1 MINVFETSFEAR
13 ERRFQIEKLYHGETV
28 DLVGAVTTDGVLK
41 NITGYTVQGV
51 FQPTTM
57 QGSDQFYELSAD
69 IVDNKVIVHWEK
81 GKDFGEPSY
90 MVWALLTDGDDASY
104 PITWRLDMA
113 YSPNFPL
120 SALDPIPKAIDFSK
134 YELLNAPWVEL
145 SAVDDLPYIPLSV
158 ENSLPYVALSG
169 GTVNSGFSLKSNG
182 NTILGGLNDSP
193 AIGIFSTATGF
204 STAVGYNAK
213 ATTRYS
219 TAVGSVTKTTGENAT
234 AVGYGAK
241 ALSAKSTAVGG
252 DSTAG
257 GVGSIAVGYGAVTG
271 GQNAVAVGFGSR
283 ANADNSMQI
292 GYGTNNVSNSLKVFD
307 KMVLS
312 GDNLTLDPERV
323 PYLSGYAKKEDI
335 PEVPTDLSAFTNSP
349 GYLTAHQSLSDYY
362 TKEEADGKFLT
373 AHQDLTDYATK
384 AFVQSEI
391 SDFITEDALTGLA
404 TKEEVQAVDDK
415 LSDYAEKEE
424 LTAYAQ
430 LSDLENIDVG
440 EMSACLSSAEFD
452 EIEELPNDGSAS
464 LSSIIAKIDE
474 VIRALKRAQPEPVDP
489 TKTRIVYTDNTT
501 AELDL
506 TGNVTASSIPNIS
519 NVKAISF
526 GTNVTS
532 LATSLFSGKT
542 NLVSAEIPGTV
553 AVVPQYCF
561 SDCNNIAS
569 VTLHEGVTSIG
580 REAIKPYHLVADE
593 GKSALTSLTLP
604 NSLTSIEF
612 HGLQFCSF
620 STITLPK
627 NLSNIDQAFVNN
639 PKLAAINVDPENT
652 TFSSEDGVL
661 YQGTTCLTIPP
672 AKTGAVSI
680 KEGTT
685 TLADACASGAK
696 CSSITLPSTLTT
708 IGRYSSLGVSGND
721 PVGYSSLTIPS
732 AVTSIGE
739 YAFSGLT
746 IPITM
751 EGKTMAQ
758 VNSMSNR
765 YWDTKSG
772 ASFICT
778 DGTITR

>member
-28 DLVGAVTTDGVLK
+28 DLVGTITTDGVLK

-51 FQPTTM
+51 FQPTTA

-69 IVDNKVIVHWEK
+69 IVDNKVVVHWEK

-134 YELLNAPWVEL
+134 YELLNAPWLEL
-145 SAVDDLPYIPLSV
+145 SAVGDLPYIPLSV

-213 ATTRYS
+213 ATARYS

-292 GYGTNNVSNSLKVFD
+292 GYGTNNVSNSLKVLG

-323 PYLSGYAKKEDI
+323 PYLS
-335 PEVPTDLSAFTNSP
+335 N
-349 GYLTAHQSLSDYY
+349 
-362 TKEEADGKFLT
+362 
-373 AHQDLTDYATK
+373 
-384 AFVQSEI
+384 
-391 SDFITEDALTGLA
+391 
-404 TKEEVQAVDDK
+404 
-415 LSDYAEKEE
+415 YAEKEE

-430 LSDLENIDVG
+430 LSDVPVLPDDLVHEDELSDYAQLSDIPELPEDIVRKDDLSVYAQLSDLENIDIDG
-440 EMSACLSSAEFD
+440 MSACLSSDEFAD
-452 EIEELPNDGSAS
+452 VEELGAAETVSFQDLVDKVNLVIQKLKRTWKDPRKTYFKYSDGSEIGLA
-464 LSSIIAKIDE
+464 LSGTLNRSD
-474 VIRALKRAQPEPVDP
+474 VPNRS
-489 TKTRIVYTDNTT
+489 
-501 AELDL
+501 EL
-506 TGNVTASSIPNIS
+506 T
-519 NVKAISF
+519 
-526 GTNVTS
+526 
-532 LATSLFSGKT
+532 
-542 NLVSAEIPGTV
+542 
-553 AVVPQYCF
+553 
-561 SDCNNIAS
+561 
-569 VTLHEGVTSIG
+569 
-580 REAIKPYHLVADE
+580 EAIIGTDITDIGSQAFRRVE
-593 GKSALTSLTLP
+593 GSDINSSKLTAVYVPGSVKTIGYQAFSYAFKQP
-604 NSLTSIEF
+604 
-612 HGLQFCSF
+612 
-620 STITLPK
+620 STITLSEG
-627 NLSNIDQAFVNN
+627 LTAFTGSEVFESCGG
-639 PKLAAINVDPENT
+639 LASI
-652 TFSSEDGVL
+652 VL
-661 YQGTTCLTIPP
+661 PQ
-672 AKTGAVSI
+672 SI
-680 KEGTT
+680 QS
-685 TLADACASGAK
+685 LYVA
-696 CSSITLPSTLTT
+696 
-708 IGRYSSLGVSGND
+708 SLGSFG
-721 PVGYSSLTIPS
+721 GT
-732 AVTSIGE
+732 VT
-739 YAFSGLT
+739 FT
-746 IPITM
+746 
-751 EGKTMAQ
+751 GKTTAEVSAM
-758 VNSMSNR
+758 R
-765 YWDTKSG
+765 FFRWG
-772 ASFICT
+772 ASSGKIVCT
-778 DGTITR
+778 DGTL